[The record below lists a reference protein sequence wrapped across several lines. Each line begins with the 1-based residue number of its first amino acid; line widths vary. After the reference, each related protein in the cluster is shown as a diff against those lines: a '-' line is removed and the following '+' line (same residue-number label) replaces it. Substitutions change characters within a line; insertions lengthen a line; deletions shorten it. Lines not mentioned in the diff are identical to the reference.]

1 MKHTVSASIFVF
13 ASSVSAGT
21 LSIEVDDSAL
31 FIRCVDMFGSAQC
44 DMVFEDN
51 AKYYDCIAITAE
63 GKPIATGIGNGGNVT
78 FPALDAAA
86 VTDVKCR

>member
-1 MKHTVSASIFVF
+1 MKYTALMIILFSAPPAI
-13 ASSVSAGT
+13 AGT

-44 DMVFEDN
+44 DMVLEDGN
-51 AKYYDCIAITAE
+51 KYYDCIAINAE

-78 FPALDAAA
+78 FPALDAAV

>member
-44 DMVFEDN
+44 DMVFEDSS
-51 AKYYDCIAITAE
+51 KYYNCIAINAE
-63 GKPIATGIGNGGNVT
+63 GKPIATGIGNGGSVT
-78 FPALDAAA
+78 FPALETA
-86 VTDVKCR
+86 VVADVKCR